1 MGAVFSQLLGLLERL
16 GVAEVEEVVDAIGV
30 DPDRPV
36 RGHEPLAG
44 TIGDGAV
51 DFGDVPLGLL
61 PVLLLLLRGLRPRP
75 RRLGLRVVGHV
86 RKGEGE
92 GDVEGVQKLPKGKG
106 ERSASDLRDS
116 TELKETAGGGT
127 CTFRARSSVSLGGG
141 SGGDAAAPD
150 VTLWAQVRPCRR
162 SSVVPFFFP
171 RGQITAVTVH
181 HGGARTSSCASQI
194 IYEK

>member
-1 MGAVFSQLLGLLERL
+1 VGAVFSQLLGLLERL

-106 ERSASDLRDS
+106 ERSAWDLRDHRHRAEGNGWRWYMYVS
-116 TELKETAGGGT
+116 GSIVCVTGRWVRRGRCGPGCDPLGPGETD
-127 CTFRARSSVSLGGG
+127 R
-141 SGGDAAAPD
+141 
-150 VTLWAQVRPCRR
+150 
-162 SSVVPFFFP
+162 
-171 RGQITAVTVH
+171 TAVL
-181 HGGARTSSCASQI
+181 
-194 IYEK
+194 